1 MSSNVQL
8 DPFVAQAQND
18 NVSPLQKIKGAYH
31 YQFGEAYYANLIAAH
46 CVDLNKIIQMTET
59 GMLTTR
65 TSDGH
70 LHSRAMT
77 PACREVQLM

>member
-1 MSSNVQL
+1 MSSNIQL

-18 NVSPLQKIKGAYH
+18 DVAPLQKIEGTYYYH
-31 YQFGEAYYANLIAAH
+31 WGSVLCESHPL
-46 CVDLNKIIQMTET
+46 VDLNKIIQGAQT

-65 TSDGH
+65 ASDGH

-77 PACREVQLM
+77 PACREAYQCI